1 MSDIS
6 LLLAYDTTH
15 RKNWGA
21 RSASIALHQMV
32 LGHFENVCHLSGFY
46 QTKGYPIGFS
56 VPEKVAR
63 PLINRR
69 DSFRLAQWYVDL
81 ERKMGARLDFVE
93 DDPRNTALNIR
104 KNRKHSDYLGRLCNV
119 VKSSDIVV
127 VDGNGDLIFK
137 ETPSR
142 NLLFDLALV
151 ELAKTFGKKV
161 GFINS
166 IFADCSETGRNQTLV
181 DTCVETLSKCDF
193 VTLRDPISCELA
205 KEIAP
210 NLDISLVPDSLFH
223 WYDLVRE
230 SPKHLPANGDYI
242 LPFQE
247 EISEY
252 FGTLDFSV
260 PYICLTGGAR
270 AAWYPEESFHGYCRL
285 VTRLKQ
291 LEKAVYL
298 VPTSAGDNFLYEVAK
313 ETKVPIVPV
322 RTPIL
327 MGAAILSKADLFI
340 TGRYHAA
347 ILAALGG
354 TPSVF
359 LNSDSHKTKSL
370 QHLLGYKDPTLFP
383 AIPDEGKIEQ
393 IVALG
398 EEYIT
403 AGGSM
408 RQTIQS
414 SAEKRS
420 KEALSIIG
428 MVKQATGI

>member
-6 LLLAYDTTH
+6 LLLGYDATH

-21 RSASIALHQMV
+21 RSASIALHQMM
-32 LGHFENVCHLSGFY
+32 LDHFEDVRHLSGYF
-46 QTKGYPIGFS
+46 QTRRHSVGFS
-56 VPEKVAR
+56 LPKKIAE

-69 DSFRLAQWYVDL
+69 NAFRPAQWYVRL
-81 ERKMGARLDFVE
+81 ETLTGARVDFVE
-93 DDPRNTALNIR
+93 DDPRKTAQNIQKYR
-104 KNRKHSDYLGRLCNV
+104 GNSDYLDRLCEV
-119 VKSSDIVV
+119 VQNSDVV
-127 VDGNGDLIFK
+127 IVDGDGDLIFK

-166 IFADCSETGRNQTLV
+166 IFADCSETGRNQALV
-181 DTCVETLSKCDF
+181 DKCVETLSKCDF
-193 VTLRDPISCELA
+193 ITLRDPISCELV

-210 NLDISLVPDSLFH
+210 DLDVSLVPDSLFH
-223 WYDLVRE
+223 WYELVRD
-230 SPKHLPANGDYI
+230 SSQYLPVDGNCI
-242 LPFQE
+242 LPFEE

-252 FGTLDFSV
+252 FDTLDFSV

-270 AAWYPEESFHGYCRL
+270 AAWYPRESFQSYCRL
-285 VTRLKQ
+285 VARLKT
-291 LEKAVYL
+291 LERAVYL

-327 MGAAILSKADLFI
+327 MGAAILAKADLFI

-370 QHLLGYKDPTLFP
+370 QHLLGYDEPMLFP
-383 AIPDEGKIEQ
+383 AIPDDRDFEE
-393 IVALG
+393 IVALSDS
-398 EEYIT
+398 YIQK
-403 AGGSM
+403 GDSM
-408 RQTIQS
+408 RQTIQQTCEQR
-414 SAEKRS
+414 AN
-420 KEALSIIG
+420 EARSIIG
-428 MVKQATGI
+428 MIKQLAG